1 MTELT
6 CWPLDNKQYFSDALG
21 AAYAARSRGLLRS
34 DNFTATTNGDNT
46 LTISKGVACVHV
58 TDFWAAFP
66 FLKQDTVMQFE
77 DADGVYMRWDVLAV
91 GYDKNANMAG
101 VYVRTGVAAPSP
113 EMPAVRRDNDF
124 DEVFLYG
131 VRRRVGATKIEA
143 DDIVD
148 LRLDPDYCG
157 LMRDTIDSI
166 DTSVMQA
173 AFEAFLAKIEQELD
187 RLNASTET
195 MLKTTYDTKG
205 RGVDVY
211 DYGPHL
217 YKATFLLDGWTGDG
231 PYTQTVAVTPVDDGP
246 AVTSG
251 STLLA
256 CIGTDSTL
264 PQETKDA
271 MAGPASDIAGAEKT
285 LGAGTISVT
294 LDSAPDVDVELYFY
308 IKQGVSPAVPPLD
321 PVGAGSGMK
330 LLWTNP
336 APGNPFQAQEVG
348 IDLTSCIGVV
358 CVFQYT
364 TAGGINISAFGPM
377 NLQTDA
383 IMRMGVSDL
392 SDRKFTPTSTGVQF
406 TLTTDQNG
414 GERADWIVPIRI
426 YGVKN

>member
-124 DEVFLYG
+124 DEVFIYG

-157 LMRDTIDSI
+157 LMRDTIDAI

-187 RLNASTET
+187 RLNTGTET

-211 DYGPHL
+211 DYGSHL
-217 YKATFLLDGWTGDG
+217 YRATLELDAWSGDG
-231 PYTQTVAVTPVDDGP
+231 PYTQTATLTPLDGGP
-246 AVTSG
+246 AVTAQSQIMSG
-251 STLLA
+251 VMCEQTDDQSTNEAL
-256 CIGTDSTL
+256 
-264 PQETKDA
+264 QEVLGIIN
-271 MAGPASDIAGAEKT
+271 AGQAT
-285 LGAGTISVT
+285 LGAGTVT
-294 LDSAPDVDVELYFY
+294 ATVFDKPESDIEA
-308 IKQGVSPAVPPLD
+308 IWQIRQGGD
-321 PVGAGSGMK
+321 G
-330 LLWTNP
+330 
-336 APGNPFQAQEVG
+336 
-348 IDLTSCIGVV
+348 
-358 CVFQYT
+358 
-364 TAGGINISAFGPM
+364 
-377 NLQTDA
+377 
-383 IMRMGVSDL
+383 
-392 SDRKFTPTSTGVQF
+392 
-406 TLTTDQNG
+406 
-414 GERADWIVPIRI
+414 
-426 YGVKN
+426 

>member
-91 GYDKNANMAG
+91 GYDNNATMAG

-124 DEVFLYG
+124 DEVFIYG

-157 LMRDTIDSI
+157 LMRDTIDAI

-173 AFEAFLAKIEQELD
+173 AFEAFLSQIEQELD
-187 RLNASTET
+187 RLHTGTET

-217 YKATFLLDGWTGDG
+217 YQAILELDAWSGEG
-231 PYTQTVAVTPVDDGP
+231 PYTQTATLTPLDGGP
-246 AVTSG
+246 AVTAQSQIMSG
-251 STLLA
+251 VMCEQTTNQSTNEALQEVLGIINA
-256 CIGTDSTL
+256 GQVTL
-264 PQETKDA
+264 GDGSVAVTVFDKPE
-271 MAGPASDIAGAEKT
+271 SDIE
-285 LGAGTISVT
+285 
-294 LDSAPDVDVELYFY
+294 
-308 IKQGVSPAVPPLD
+308 
-321 PVGAGSGMK
+321 
-330 LLWTNP
+330 
-336 APGNPFQAQEVG
+336 
-348 IDLTSCIGVV
+348 
-358 CVFQYT
+358 
-364 TAGGINISAFGPM
+364 
-377 NLQTDA
+377 A
-383 IMRMGVSDL
+383 IWQIR
-392 SDRKFTPTSTGVQF
+392 Q
-406 TLTTDQNG
+406 G
-414 GERADWIVPIRI
+414 GE
-426 YGVKN
+426 N

>member
-6 CWPLDNKQYFSDALG
+6 CWPLDNKQYFSDAMG

-46 LTISKGVACVHV
+46 LTISKGVACIHV

-124 DEVFLYG
+124 DEVFIYG

-148 LRLDPDYCG
+148 LRLDPEYCG
-157 LMRDTIDSI
+157 LMRDTIDAI

-173 AFEAFLAKIEQELD
+173 AFVAFLAKIEQELD
-187 RLNASTET
+187 RLNTGTET

-211 DYGPHL
+211 DYGQHL
-217 YKATFLLDGWTGDG
+217 YKATFLLDGWTGTGEG
-231 PYTQTVAVTPVDDGP
+231 PYTQTVAVTPVENDAPAITAASSMQSPVMIDDGF
-246 AVTSG
+246 TG
-251 STLLA
+251 DTY
-256 CIGTDSTL
+256 D
-264 PQETKDA
+264 QMNE
-271 MAGPASDIAGAEKT
+271 AGAIVNAGTKT
-285 LGAGTISVT
+285 LGDGTVT
-294 LDSAPDVDVELYFY
+294 CVTKGTDKPACDVE
-308 IKQGVSPAVPPLD
+308 
-321 PVGAGSGMK
+321 
-330 LLWTNP
+330 
-336 APGNPFQAQEVG
+336 
-348 IDLTSCIGVV
+348 
-358 CVFQYT
+358 VFFL
-364 TAGGINISAFGPM
+364 AK
-377 NLQTDA
+377 
-383 IMRMGVSDL
+383 MG
-392 SDRKFTPTSTGVQF
+392 
-406 TLTTDQNG
+406 G
-414 GERADWIVPIRI
+414 GE
-426 YGVKN
+426 

>member
-1 MTELT
+1 M
-6 CWPLDNKQYFSDALG
+6 G

-66 FLKQDTVMQFE
+66 FMKQDTVMQFE

-124 DEVFLYG
+124 DEVFIYG

-187 RLNASTET
+187 RLNTGTET

-231 PYTQTVAVTPVDDGP
+231 PYTQTAAVTPVDDGP
-246 AVTSG
+246 AVT
-251 STLLA
+251 A
-256 CIGTDSTL
+256 
-264 PQETKDA
+264 
-271 MAGPASDIAGAEKT
+271 ASSMQSPVMIDDGFVDDVYDQMNEAGAIVNAGTKT
-285 LGAGTISVT
+285 LGAGTITCVT
-294 LDSAPDVDVELYFY
+294 KGTEKPECDVE
-308 IKQGVSPAVPPLD
+308 
-321 PVGAGSGMK
+321 
-330 LLWTNP
+330 
-336 APGNPFQAQEVG
+336 
-348 IDLTSCIGVV
+348 
-358 CVFQYT
+358 VFFLSKK
-364 TAGGINISAFGPM
+364 GG
-377 NLQTDA
+377 
-383 IMRMGVSDL
+383 
-392 SDRKFTPTSTGVQF
+392 
-406 TLTTDQNG
+406 
-414 GERADWIVPIRI
+414 
-426 YGVKN
+426 

>member
-6 CWPLDNKQYFSDALG
+6 CWPLDNKQYFSDAMG

-46 LTISKGVACVHV
+46 ITISKGVACVHV

-66 FLKQDTVMQFE
+66 FMKQDTVMQFE

-124 DEVFLYG
+124 DEVFIYG

-187 RLNASTET
+187 RLNTGTET

-231 PYTQTVAVTPVDDGP
+231 PYTQTAAVTPVDDGP
-246 AVTSG
+246 AVTAESSMQSPVMIDDG
-251 STLLA
+251 FV
-256 CIGTDSTL
+256 DDVYD
-264 PQETKDA
+264 QMNE
-271 MAGPASDIAGAEKT
+271 AGAIVNAGTKT
-285 LGAGTISVT
+285 LGDGTITCVT
-294 LDSAPDVDVELYFY
+294 KGTDKPACDVE
-308 IKQGVSPAVPPLD
+308 
-321 PVGAGSGMK
+321 
-330 LLWTNP
+330 
-336 APGNPFQAQEVG
+336 
-348 IDLTSCIGVV
+348 
-358 CVFQYT
+358 VFFL
-364 TAGGINISAFGPM
+364 AKMGG
-377 NLQTDA
+377 D
-383 IMRMGVSDL
+383 
-392 SDRKFTPTSTGVQF
+392 
-406 TLTTDQNG
+406 
-414 GERADWIVPIRI
+414 E
-426 YGVKN
+426 